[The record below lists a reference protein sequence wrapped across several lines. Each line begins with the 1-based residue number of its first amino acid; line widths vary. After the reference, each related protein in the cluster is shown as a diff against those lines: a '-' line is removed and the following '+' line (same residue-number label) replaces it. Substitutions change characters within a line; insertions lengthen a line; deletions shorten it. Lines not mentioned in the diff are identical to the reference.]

1 MNPKNPK
8 IKKQPQQGEEKGKN
22 QKFITDYE
30 EKGNRGREK
39 EERTLKIS
47 SSNWGR
53 KPKGYRQNKVKMV
66 AQVNRKEKT
75 QSK

>member
-39 EERTLKIS
+39 EERTL
-47 SSNWGR
+47 
-53 KPKGYRQNKVKMV
+53 QNKQLKLE
-66 AQVNRKEKT
+66 EKT
-75 QSK
+75 QRISPKQGRNGRTSE